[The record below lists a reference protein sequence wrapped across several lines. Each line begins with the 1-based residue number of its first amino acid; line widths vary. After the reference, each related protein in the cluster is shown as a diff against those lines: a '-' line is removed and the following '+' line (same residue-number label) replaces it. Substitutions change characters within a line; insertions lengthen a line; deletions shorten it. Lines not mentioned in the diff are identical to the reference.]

1 MSATEAASND
11 QHRFEADVRQI
22 LHLVTHS
29 LYSDREI
36 FLRELVSNASDAL
49 DRARFESLSRT
60 DLIGPDGDPSVR
72 IFVDDEAKTITISDD
87 GIGLTREQ
95 ATEHLGTIA
104 KSGTK
109 AFAQML
115 KEKGDEADGLI
126 GQFGVGFYSAFMVAD
141 KVTVKSLSGLPGSE
155 AIEWESDGG
164 EAYTLVPGD
173 RTTRGTD
180 VILHLRE
187 DSNDFC
193 SVEKVKEIVQKHSDF
208 VSWPVMVDGERANQ
222 DKALWTRSP
231 SELEDDDYIQFY
243 KHVSGDWQDPLTW
256 LHVKIEGTVQF
267 SAILFVPRK
276 RPWELD
282 RLDFKVGLKLYQKRV
297 KILDHADAL
306 VPRYLRFVTGVVDS
320 PDLDLNMSRE
330 ILQQTGAIKAI
341 RKQLTKRLLKKLRTL
356 SREDAEAFNGFWGEM
371 GHILKEGLH
380 EDSEGVKDLLTE
392 LLRYPTTT
400 SDGELRSLAD
410 IKAGFSEKQDTLWY
424 FTSVD
429 KERIGEAPVLEGFKK
444 RELEVM
450 LMSDP
455 VDEWVVMSVKDFDGT
470 ELKSAMVGEF
480 DEEEEEEDP
489 IAQAAKEQALPL
501 VTWMKGL
508 LDGDVAEVRL
518 SNRLTSSPSV
528 LVDQAG
534 AMGSNL
540 EQILKAANQ
549 QVFSSKR
556 VLEVNPEHP
565 MVKTLARLNNEGAT
579 GLEPFARLLLDHAA
593 IAEGRLDDP
602 KGFATRLQ
610 ALMSRAAE
618 GMGGATVS
626 DAPVEAAAE
635 GAPEVNVEILGDEG

>member
-1 MSATEAASND
+1 MSATEAASNE

-49 DRARFESLSRT
+49 DRARFESLSRD
-60 DLIGPDGDPSVR
+60 DLMAPDGEPSVR
-72 IFVDDEAKTITISDD
+72 LFVDAEAKTITISDD

-115 KEKGDEADGLI
+115 KDKGDQAEGLI

-164 EAYTLVPGD
+164 EAYTLLPGD

-187 DSNDFC
+187 DSTDFC
-193 SVEKVKEIVQKHSDF
+193 EVDKLKEIVQKHSDF
-208 VSWPVMVDGERANQ
+208 VSWPVVVDGERANQ
-222 DKALWTRSP
+222 EKALWTRTP

-243 KHVSGDWQDPLTW
+243 KHISGDWQDPLTW
-256 LHVKIEGTVQF
+256 LHVKIEGNVQF
-267 SAILFVPRK
+267 SAVLFVPRK

-306 VPRYLRFVTGVVDS
+306 VPRFLRFVTGVVDS
-320 PDLDLNMSRE
+320 PDVDLNMSRE
-330 ILQQTGAIKAI
+330 ILQQTGAIKTI
-341 RKQLTKRLLKKLRTL
+341 RKQLTKRVLKKLRSL
-356 SREDAEAFNGFWGEM
+356 SREDAEAYNGFWGEM

-380 EDSEGVKDLLTE
+380 EDTENVKDLLTE
-392 LLRYPTTT
+392 LLRYPTTQ
-400 SDGELRSLAD
+400 SEGELKSFAD
-410 IKAGFSEKQDTLWY
+410 VKASFSDKQDTLWY

-429 KERIGEAPVLEGFKK
+429 KQRIGEAPVLEGFKK
-444 RELEVM
+444 RDLEVV

-455 VDEWVVMSVKDFDGT
+455 VDEWVVMSVKEYDGT

-480 DEEEEEEDP
+480 DDEEDDEDP
-489 IAQAAKEQALPL
+489 IAKAAKEQALPL
-501 VTWMKGL
+501 VTWMQGL

-528 LVDQAG
+528 LVDQEG

-549 QVFSSKR
+549 QVFASKR

-565 MVKTLARLNNEGAT
+565 MVKTLARLNNEGAP

-618 GMGGATVS
+618 GMGGATVT
-626 DAPVEAAAE
+626 DAPADA
-635 GAPEVNVEILGDEG
+635 APEVNVEILGDEG